1 MSTGPPA
8 IEADGLVGGYAP
20 GLDILRGCSLSA
32 RPGELVAVIGPNGA
46 GKSTL
51 AKAVFGLVRV
61 REGRVRLAGED
72 ITGMPA
78 HEVAARGMSYVPQ
91 LANVFA
97 SLTVQE
103 NLEVG
108 GVLRRAASRARV
120 EALLER
126 FPRLRERRRQRAGTL
141 SGGERQMLA
150 MARALMPEPSVLLLD
165 EPSAGLAPMA
175 VAEVFA
181 TVQEIH
187 EAGVTVVMIEQ
198 NARRALALAD
208 RGYVLEGGQNRAE
221 GPGAALLA
229 DPQVAE
235 LYLGGAPARPA
246 EG

>member
-1 MSTGPPA
+1 MSTAPA
-8 IEADGLVGGYAP
+8 VEADGLVGGYTP
-20 GLDILRGCSLSA
+20 GLDILRGCSLRA
-32 RPGELVAVIGPNGA
+32 LPGELVAVIGPNGA

-91 LANVFA
+91 LANVFPT
-97 SLTVQE
+97 LTVQE

-108 GVLRRAASRARV
+108 GVLRRAELRARV
-120 EALLER
+120 ETLLER
-126 FPRLRERRRQRAGTL
+126 FPRLGERRRQRAGTL

-150 MARALMPEPSVLLLD
+150 MARALMPDPRVLLLD

-175 VAEVFA
+175 VAEVFE
-181 TVQEIH
+181 TVDAIH
-187 EAGVTVVMIEQ
+187 RAGVTVVMIEQ

-208 RGYVLEGGQNRAE
+208 RGYVLESGQNRVE
-221 GPGAALLA
+221 DRGDALLA
-229 DPQVAE
+229 DPRVAE
-235 LYLGGAPARPA
+235 LYLGGTPARPA
-246 EG
+246 D